1 MRKFLFKIL
10 LKLNYFTRSTNINL
24 ETLNLCEYLFDKL
37 YSYKSKNMKHFH
49 IILKQTLVM
58 IEFVELHKDELD
70 EKRTEAFAAFKKTYN
85 DWK

>member
-1 MRKFLFKIL
+1 
-10 LKLNYFTRSTNINL
+10 
-24 ETLNLCEYLFDKL
+24 
-37 YSYKSKNMKHFH
+37 MKHFH